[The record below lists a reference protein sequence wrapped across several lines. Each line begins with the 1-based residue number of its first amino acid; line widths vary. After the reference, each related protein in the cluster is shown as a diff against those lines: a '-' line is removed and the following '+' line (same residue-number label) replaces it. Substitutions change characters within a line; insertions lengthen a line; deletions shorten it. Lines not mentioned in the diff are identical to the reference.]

1 MHWVSLWIS
10 CLRCTHFVCP
20 NPKWTDLAR
29 CTYYGTFAE
38 SARKNVTEC
47 GPEAKGYR
55 SFDTQREEKYQI
67 KDS

>member
-1 MHWVSLWIS
+1 MDQLSSLYTFCMS
-10 CLRCTHFVCP
+10 QSQMDRFGQM
-20 NPKWTDLAR
+20 
-29 CTYYGTFAE
+29 YYGTFAE
-38 SARKNVTEC
+38 SARKNVTGC